1 MQNYY
6 EINIEVCDIEFA
18 YAPNREFEY
27 PHKFVIHVPAKIYE
41 TATIPE
47 LEKYLYSE
55 VIDVLNSDTQ
65 FDINDAPEFEVAFAE
80 FIWSITNEIDTQKSY
95 FKIKQE
101 ITMTKIETNNLIIN
115 KLLSDA
121 DSDA

>member
-6 EINIEVCDIEFA
+6 KINIEVCDIEFA
-18 YAPNREFEY
+18 YAPDREFEF

-47 LEKYLYSE
+47 LEKYLCSE
-55 VIDVLNSDTQ
+55 VIDVLNSETQ
-65 FDINDAPEFEVAFAE
+65 FDTSDAPDFAVAFAE

-95 FKIKQE
+95 FKIKS
-101 ITMTKIETNNLIIN
+101 KDKDDKNWN
-115 KLLSDA
+115 
-121 DSDA
+121 